1 MSSMDTD
8 HSVLKSHIFLSP
20 SEDHYVSLT
29 MYRVCIVCVPGSIY
43 AMTKAAMGQLSK
55 NLACEW
61 AKDGIRVNNVA
72 PW

>member
-1 MSSMDTD
+1 
-8 HSVLKSHIFLSP
+8 
-20 SEDHYVSLT
+20 
-29 MYRVCIVCVPGSIY
+29 
-43 AMTKAAMGQLSK
+43 MTKAAMGQLSK